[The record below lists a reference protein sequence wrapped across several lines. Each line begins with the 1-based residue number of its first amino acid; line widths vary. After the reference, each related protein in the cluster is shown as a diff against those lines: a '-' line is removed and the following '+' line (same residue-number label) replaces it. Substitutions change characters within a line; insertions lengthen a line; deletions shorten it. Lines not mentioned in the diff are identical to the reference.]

1 MAKMEL
7 RTNGGRDTI
16 LFFTPGGNIE
26 GTLEACSTRLRIF
39 LGFDDRRFVNVEP
52 IESRN
57 RTTMNPGDFGTL
69 LADRDDS
76 SYGFFVEPNAIK
88 GFSEC
93 LRRHF
98 SAGEAGTIVSAVV
111 CGEV

>member
-1 MAKMEL
+1 MEL

-26 GTLEACSTRLRIF
+26 GTLEVCPSRLRIF

-57 RTTMNPGDFGTL
+57 RTTMYPMDFGTL
-69 LADRDDS
+69 MADSDGRN
-76 SYGFFVEPNAIK
+76 FFVDANAESL
-88 GFSEC
+88 FAEC
-93 LRRHF
+93 LRRHLGADE
-98 SAGEAGTIVSAVV
+98 SARIAGAVA